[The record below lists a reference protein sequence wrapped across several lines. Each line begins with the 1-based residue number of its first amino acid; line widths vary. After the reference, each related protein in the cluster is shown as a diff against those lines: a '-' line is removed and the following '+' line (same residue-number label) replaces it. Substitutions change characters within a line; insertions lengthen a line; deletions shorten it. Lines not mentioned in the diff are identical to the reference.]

1 MPETKTLAGV
11 IVSPD
16 DADVM
21 TIYTLLSQRVDKS
34 VVCTYV
40 THVGE
45 IELRAPCDFVLV
57 GSLQHVRDV
66 IRFYE
71 MADLPVPH
79 VIHLVDQYEAQH
91 ANYERDFPGHT
102 VSPIPMP
109 QLDAMDI
116 TLKFDEFIALIETL

>member
-1 MPETKTLAGV
+1 MPETKTLAGF

-34 VVCTYV
+34 VTCTYV
-40 THVGE
+40 THVGA
-45 IELRAPCDFVLV
+45 IDLRAPCDFVLV

-71 MADLPVPH
+71 MAGQPVPH
-79 VIHLVDQYEAQH
+79 VIHLVDQDEAPQV
-91 ANYERDFPGHT
+91 NYGQDFPGHT
-102 VSPIPMP
+102 ISPIPMP

-116 TLKFDEFIALIETL
+116 TLKFDDFIAVLETL